1 MNKLTNLK
9 QDLISLYQNFQET
22 STTFELFEII
32 FKYVELLEQDKAIS
46 KWLNKE
52 LTRKEKDQ
60 DYLIKLRNK
69 RKTIQEARDQYYIFN
84 VLTNIWHTYGFF
96 KAVHDGVNYNRQKRK
111 PKKDYYTNTGL
122 AILAKYDDLT
132 ENIGSVKK
140 IDLTKDFKQINN
152 QIFTFLERQAKEE
165 AIKNKEK
172 EAKEARKIK
181 KAVKKE
187 SDITEEQTQ
196 KVPNNSQKQ
205 STDINYKFDLNNK
218 AGWFNFAGQEI
229 YFSGRVAIIFYFF
242 YALDKIEDSE
252 YKTFHDFKN
261 YVKERN
267 IKVDAGSVSFS
278 QSITAINARIKENIK
293 ELQSVIKRKETLSSK
308 LIAGQYKWQ
317 MQI

>member
-1 MNKLTNLK
+1 MNKFTILK
-9 QDLISLYQNFQET
+9 TDLVALYQNFQET

-32 FKYVELLEQDKAIS
+32 FKYVELLEQDKKIS

-69 RKTIQEARDQYYIFN
+69 RKTTQEERDQYYIFN

-96 KAVHDGVNYNRQKRK
+96 KAVHDGVNYNHQKKK
-111 PKKDYYTNTGL
+111 PKKDYYTSQGL
-122 AILAKYDDLT
+122 AILAKYADLT
-132 ENIGSVKK
+132 ENIGSIKK
-140 IDLTKDFKQINN
+140 IELTKDFKQINN

-165 AIKNKEK
+165 AKTS
-172 EAKEARKIK
+172 K

-187 SDITEEQTQ
+187 NNIAEEQTQ
-196 KVPNNSQKQ
+196 NNPNNSQEKC
-205 STDINYKFDLNNK
+205 SDINYRFDLENK

-242 YALDKIEDSE
+242 YALNKVEDE
-252 YKTFHDFKN
+252 NYKTYHDFKN
-261 YVKERN
+261 YIKEQN
-267 IKVDAGSVSFS
+267 INVSVNSVNFS
-278 QSITAINARIKENIK
+278 QSISAINARIKENIK
-293 ELQSVIKRKETLSSK
+293 ELKSVIKRKENASLK
-308 LIAGQYKWQ
+308 LIANRYKWQ